1 MKIKKIILEI
11 FKNYEL
17 MNKEVKKIAL
27 KIKSGSVAIID
38 SSDLNY
44 LLKNPDF
51 YWKQDLLK
59 ITRLSKKYNIKIDNF
74 LKYLDEYTRY
84 EKIIIINK
92 NVFEEKGVE
101 LPVMIS
107 GTITDAS
114 GRTLSGQTVEAFLNS
129 VSHYPLL
136 SIGLN
141 CALGAK
147 EMRPYLEELSEKA
160 PFFIS
165 AYPNAGLP
173 NQFGEYDETPEQMCM
188 QIEDFLSSG
197 FVNIV
202 EREYYRWTG
211 HKVLAMDE
219 AEFARLNTAVRF
231 YEAVE
236 KDIYRIN
243 EAVQFYEAAKNQYL
257 KEKAKEILYEMDK
270 NKGGNITRE
279 EAGLPPRQR

>member
-1 MKIKKIILEI
+1 METIESKVG
-11 FKNYEL
+11 FWKN
-17 MNKEVKKIAL
+17 VKKSAVMAL
-27 KIKSGSVAIID
+27 VG
-38 SSDLNY
+38 
-44 LLKNPDF
+44 
-51 YWKQDLLK
+51 
-59 ITRLSKKYNIKIDNF
+59 LS
-74 LKYLDEYTRY
+74 
-84 EKIIIINK
+84 
-92 NVFEEKGVE
+92 
-101 LPVMIS
+101 
-107 GTITDAS
+107 
-114 GRTLSGQTVEAFLNS
+114 
-129 VSHYPLL
+129 
-136 SIGLN
+136 
-141 CALGAK
+141 LG
-147 EMRPYLEELSEKA
+147 
-160 PFFIS
+160 
-165 AYPNAGLP
+165 G
-173 NQFGEYDETPEQMCM
+173 
-188 QIEDFLSSG
+188 G